1 MTKKRAARKA
11 GVERGL
17 RRASHKSSMA
27 NLIRRAIS
35 RENAEREREMLEALR
50 PPPIIINGERIA

>member
-11 GVERGL
+11 GVERGR

-27 NLIRRAIS
+27 HLIRRAIS
-35 RENAEREREMLEALR
+35 RENAEREREMLESLR